1 MICRRGEIFEK
12 YYRLLAEWNQKFN
25 LTAITERDEVFVK
38 HFADSLLGEEF
49 VGENASVLDVGTG
62 AGFPSLPIK
71 IVRDDISLTLVDSLQ
86 KRINFLNCVLSELD
100 IKKAEALHARAEDLS
115 CRETFDCA
123 VSRAVAPLST
133 LCEYC
138 LPFVKTGGVFIAY
151 KAENCEEEVA
161 SSSKAAEILGG
172 RTRGDFQASPRR
184 KYGALV
190 CDNTQSAPD
199 AGCVSARQ
207 KFTAQIAA
215 LNNSGVDNRGV

>member
-138 LPFVKTGGVFIAY
+138 LPFVKTGGTFIAY

-161 SSSKAAEILGG
+161 SASKAAEILGG
-172 RTRGDFQASPRR
+172 GRAEIFKRRLDENTERSFVIIRKVRPTPAAYPRGKNLPRKSP
-184 KYGALV
+184 L
-190 CDNTQSAPD
+190 
-199 AGCVSARQ
+199 
-207 KFTAQIAA
+207 
-215 LNNSGVDNRGV
+215 

>member
-38 HFADSLLGEEF
+38 HFADSLLGEYL
-49 VGENASVLDVGTG
+49 VPENATLLDIGAG

-86 KRINFLNCVLSELD
+86 KRINFLNCVLSELG
-100 IKKAEALHARAEDLS
+100 IKKAEAVHARAEDLS
-115 CRETFDCA
+115 CREMFDCA

-172 RTRGDFQASPRR
+172 ERAEIFKRRLDENTERSFVIIRKVRPTPAAYPRGKNLPRKSP
-184 KYGALV
+184 L
-190 CDNTQSAPD
+190 
-199 AGCVSARQ
+199 
-207 KFTAQIAA
+207 
-215 LNNSGVDNRGV
+215 

>member
-1 MICRRGEIFEK
+1 MICSRGEIFEK

-86 KRINFLNCVLSELD
+86 KRINFLNCVLSELG

-138 LPFVKTGGVFIAY
+138 LPFVKTGGAFIAY

-161 SSSKAAEILGG
+161 SSLKAAEILGG
-172 RTRGDFQASPRR
+172 GRAEIFKRRLDENTERSFVIIRKVRPTPAAYPRGKNLPRKSP
-184 KYGALV
+184 L
-190 CDNTQSAPD
+190 
-199 AGCVSARQ
+199 
-207 KFTAQIAA
+207 
-215 LNNSGVDNRGV
+215 

>member
-86 KRINFLNCVLSELD
+86 KRINFLNCVLSELG

-138 LPFVKTGGVFIAY
+138 LPFVKTGGAFIAY

-161 SSSKAAEILGG
+161 SSLKAAEILGG
-172 RTRGDFQASPRR
+172 GRAEIFKRRLDENTERSFVIIRKVRPTPAAYPRGKNLPRKSP
-184 KYGALV
+184 L
-190 CDNTQSAPD
+190 
-199 AGCVSARQ
+199 
-207 KFTAQIAA
+207 
-215 LNNSGVDNRGV
+215 